1 MNGMGRWYLSFY
13 SFGRNFFI
21 SFYLNIELSRH
32 FRYVRSNIYKLI
44 ILETECVQNA
54 IFFE

>member
-21 SFYLNIELSRH
+21 SFYLNIEVSRH

-44 ILETECVQNA
+44 ILETECIENA
-54 IFFE
+54 